1 MAAAVLLGTSTAA
14 AAIIDTVDVG
24 TGLYS
29 SLVQIDFANGNGYA
43 FNVHWQD
50 ASTTGWD
57 LLLTIAA
64 DLDTVE
70 LDYSTS
76 EFGVFLQGI
85 EVMGDVDWGV
95 GAGWPEIE
103 DYWHYWTAEPGEDD
117 WTFAMVGADLRT
129 VSDGSLDGWVFLSPD
144 APQPLPAPGS
154 LLLLAMAGACRRRRR
169 GRSRRESLSHMAGSG
184 YPVG

>member
-1 MAAAVLLGTSTAA
+1 MGDLTREWMAAAVLLGTSTAG
-14 AAIIDTVDVG
+14 AAIIDTFDVG
-24 TGLYS
+24 AGQYS
-29 SLVQIDFANGNGYA
+29 SSVQIDFANGNGYT

-64 DLDTVE
+64 DLDSVE

-117 WTFAMVGADLRT
+117 WSFAMVGADLRT

-144 APQPLPAPGS
+144 APQALPAPGA

-169 GRSRRESLSHMAGSG
+169 GRS
-184 YPVG
+184 